1 MASTQGRQGPLTS
14 IKVLEVGGIGPAP
27 FCSMMLADMGADV
40 IRIDRQDRSD
50 NGLPVDRRFELL
62 MRSRRSV
69 ALDLKH
75 PLGAAATRK
84 LLAQCDVLIEGF
96 RPGVMERLGLGPE
109 ECLALQPRLVYGRM
123 TGWGQ
128 DGPLADAPGHDINY
142 VALSGALHAIGP
154 RGGAPAIPLNLVGD
168 FGGGAML
175 LAFGVLCGVLESRA
189 SGQGQVVDAAM
200 VDGVASLMTMF
211 YGLAAA
217 GYWSDERGANR
228 LDGGAPWYNVY
239 ETMDGAYVALGSN
252 EKRFYRTTLRLLG
265 LQDAALPDQH
275 DKAGWPQLREL
286 FASIFRT
293 RTRDEWCAL
302 FDGQEACLAP
312 VLSLAQAPQHPHH
325 RARGTFVD
333 IEGVLQPAP
342 APRFSRTPGAIQ
354 RPPPRP
360 GLHTDE
366 VLRDWGFAPHDITQ
380 MRHAGAIA

>member
-1 MASTQGRQGPLTS
+1 
-14 IKVLEVGGIGPAP
+14 
-27 FCSMMLADMGADV
+27 
-40 IRIDRQDRSD
+40 
-50 NGLPVDRRFELL
+50 
-62 MRSRRSV
+62 
-69 ALDLKH
+69 
-75 PLGAAATRK
+75 
-84 LLAQCDVLIEGF
+84 
-96 RPGVMERLGLGPE
+96 
-109 ECLALQPRLVYGRM
+109 
-123 TGWGQ
+123 
-128 DGPLADAPGHDINY
+128 
-142 VALSGALHAIGP
+142 
-154 RGGAPAIPLNLVGD
+154 
-168 FGGGAML
+168 
-175 LAFGVLCGVLESRA
+175 
-189 SGQGQVVDAAM
+189 
-200 VDGVASLMTMF
+200 MF
-211 YGLAAA
+211 YGLAAE

-275 DKAGWPQLREL
+275 DKAGWPQVREL

-333 IEGVLQPAP
+333 SEGVLQPAP